1 MRDNCTHLQIALVL
15 SCSRAKSALGCSIHL
30 NPSEQLQKLPPA
42 VTPITMSTCTTFICS
57 FFFVLKND
65 GLSEQQCLSIVSVFV
80 FYQLQIHYL
89 QQSTIMLTNTV
100 HHRFSVFM
108 FFPFFISICFFFRS
122 LVRPL
127 ESVCYWAQS
136 VKVSSCKVCE
146 VCSVCMYVY
155 CVFVSVSIYVYL
167 CLCLCVY
174 SCLFMSMYV
183 YIYVYCK
190 CLMCEG
196 PQL

>member
-1 MRDNCTHLQIALVL
+1 MQCKPFPLKPPGLVLHGTTNHHECKLLHIHTLEEQHMRDNCTHLQIALEL

-100 HHRFSVFM
+100 HHRFSVVYVFPPFLFQFV
-108 FFPFFISICFFFRS
+108 FFSK
-122 LVRPL
+122 LGETVR
-127 ESVCYWAQS
+127 
-136 VKVSSCKVCE
+136 
-146 VCSVCMYVY
+146 
-155 CVFVSVSIYVYL
+155 
-167 CLCLCVY
+167 
-174 SCLFMSMYV
+174 
-183 YIYVYCK
+183 K
-190 CLMCEG
+190 CLLLSAECEG
-196 PQL
+196 LKL